1 MLRLLTFEWFGL
13 HGLYWLI
20 SLAIPLILLLTTII
34 YLILNMRLA
43 HKTSP
48 RLNWLH
54 QAISQL
60 DHFGIDQ
67 LPVVTDLFE
76 QTGQPALT
84 AAMAR
89 LSRDS
94 QVLYQD
100 RWLPDLETELNMER
114 LFSSPLRGSLSYHP
128 SISIF
133 LTGLLAGLVTALLQM
148 EFPVVQEPLKLSLI
162 TLPITIAL
170 ICSLFLAFQ
179 VQTIRKTIK
188 TGLKDLR
195 ITIGRFLPVFSDHTG
210 VALLVDSMLQYDH
223 NMQQALAQ
231 FNETTE
237 KLAQSDMAEGIR
249 RSVEQ
254 VLQESI
260 APPIQKAA
268 ATLADL
274 ATELTT
280 RQNQGMHELA
290 AQFSA
295 ALTTEMVTQ
304 MAPVNRE
311 LTQMT
316 TLMSD
321 VRNYVDYAMRALETV
336 RQQSDGLLKASQ
348 ASLEQMAT
356 ARDDLADDFSAVSDY
371 IQQLS
376 VTTEKMTALYQG
388 QETALSTALQAL
400 SGQLELHSQSLG
412 ASLVETA
419 KATQLAGSLTDL
431 QRRSTDE
438 YMQVMQNQYQQLD
451 RVSQLLKTTMEQ
463 FIHDSGQYV
472 QGTLKEFDQGLA
484 ELIERLSFTVTEI
497 RDAVDALPAALRP
510 GARFND

>member
-1 MLRLLTFEWFGL
+1 MLRLLAFEWFGL
-13 HGLYWLI
+13 HGLYWLT
-20 SLAIPLILLLTTII
+20 SLAIPLVILLTTII
-34 YLILNMRLA
+34 YLILNRHLL
-43 HKTSP
+43 HKTGP
-48 RLNWLH
+48 LLIRLN
-54 QAISQL
+54 QAINQL

-67 LPVVTDLFE
+67 LPAVTDLFDR
-76 QTGQPALT
+76 TGQAALT
-84 AAMAR
+84 EAIRR
-89 LSRDS
+89 LSRDCH
-94 QVLYQD
+94 VLYQD
-100 RWLPDLETELNMER
+100 RWLPDPETELNIEQ
-114 LFSSPLRGSLSYHP
+114 LYSSSLRNSLSYRP
-128 SISIF
+128 PINIF
-133 LTGLLAGLVTALLQM
+133 LTGLMAGLVTLLLQI
-148 EFPVVQEPLKLSLI
+148 EFPVAQESLKPLLI
-162 TLPITIAL
+162 ALPIVIAL
-170 ICSLFLAFQ
+170 ACAMVLAVQ
-179 VQTIRKTIK
+179 VQSAHKTIK
-188 TGLKDLR
+188 AGLKNLR
-195 ITIGRFLPVFSDHTG
+195 ITIGRFLPVFNDQAG
-210 VALLVDSMLQYDH
+210 VALLVDSMLHYDH
-223 NMQQALAQ
+223 SMQQALSQ

-237 KLAQSDMAEGIR
+237 KLVQSDMAEGIR

-254 VLQESI
+254 VLLESI

-268 ATLADL
+268 ATLSDL

-290 AQFSA
+290 SQFSTA
-295 ALTTEMVTQ
+295 ITTELVTQ

-321 VRNYVDYAMRALETV
+321 VRNYIDYAMRALETV
-336 RQQSDGLLKASQ
+336 RQQSEELLKASQ

-371 IQQLS
+371 IQQLT
-376 VTTEKMTALYQG
+376 VTTDKMTALYQG
-388 QETALSTALQAL
+388 QEASLSTALQTL
-400 SGQLELHSQSLG
+400 SGQLEQHSQSLNT
-412 ASLVETA
+412 SLVETA

-451 RVSQLLKTTMEQ
+451 RVSLLLKTTMEQ